1 MTTLN
6 AELYDAL
13 RAINVPDDK
22 ARAAA
27 SALDGYDSRFT
38 KIEADMTTLKWMVG
52 VNLTVSLLVLA
63 AMLTFLLRY
72 LPALPLIK

>member
-38 KIEADMTTLKWMVG
+38 KIESELAFHRWAFALIIGLQVAILAKLF
-52 VNLTVSLLVLA
+52 LTSHGA
-63 AMLTFLLRY
+63 
-72 LPALPLIK
+72 